1 MKKKVIIWWTIL
13 GVLLVL
19 IGFLGVRMIPGT
31 TVRDDNVADKQVSK
45 LNDSLYEYYTGE
57 HSREFDLISSS
68 NSDGKIVILV
78 SLKNDKYKKNSV
90 NNKFELTKV
99 NYELASLQRKDKI
112 YGAVQVVYEV
122 DSTVVA
128 ESQNLY
134 RPVKYVSS
142 NDDTY
147 DAL

>member
-78 SLKNDKYKKNSV
+78 SLKNDKYKKIV
-90 NNKFELTKV
+90 LIT
-99 NYELASLQRKDKI
+99 
-112 YGAVQVVYEV
+112 
-122 DSTVVA
+122 
-128 ESQNLY
+128 NL
-134 RPVKYVSS
+134 
-142 NDDTY
+142 N
-147 DAL
+147 

>member
-19 IGFLGVRMIPGT
+19 IGFLGVRMIHGT

-128 ESQNLY
+128 EAQNLY